1 MTIKSSKTLVSEALK
16 EIKIISSREVLK
28 KSSDNQCNLINIREL
43 S

>member
-16 EIKIISSREVLK
+16 EIRTISSKEGLK
-28 KSSDNQCNLINIREL
+28 KSSDNQCNLIDIREL